1 MPGLRTLYPR
11 PSRHRRCRLARLCLE
26 TAETGRRLTPKAEKR
41 ERKQGTG
48 TFIEKRKEKGKE
60 KGTRTDI
67 TKLSASPLC
76 AVERRGSSVGA
87 NPTRQLLLQPV
98 AIGAVVKATTLPE
111 PSMQRVA
118 WATRRVGRP

>member
-1 MPGLRTLYPR
+1 MCTVTVVWRGMQ
-11 PSRHRRCRLARLCLE
+11 AFFGVFVDE
-26 TAETGRRLTPKAEKR
+26 G
-41 ERKQGTG
+41 Q
-48 TFIEKRKEKGKE
+48 E
-60 KGTRTDI
+60 KGTSYISDLLTI
-67 TKLSASPLC
+67 LSTMSPLC

-118 WATRRVGRP
+118 WATRRVGRPSRG